1 MPIKPNAEPER
12 VLDPSSDDEESSL
25 EPRLRPQRL
34 GEFVGQPSLV
44 ENLEV
49 YVRAARARGG
59 ALDHVLLYGPPGLG
73 KTTLAFILAE
83 EMGKQLTLAH
93 APAIEHKG
101 QLAALLT
108 KLEEGDV
115 LFIDEIHR
123 LSSVVEEN
131 LYTAMEDFR
140 IDLVQGDGPMATAW
154 TLHLKPFTLVGATT
168 RTGLLTGPMLSRFGI
183 DARLDYYRAEDL
195 ARIVRRSAQ
204 ILGVEITDE
213 ACDEIA
219 RRARGTPRIANR
231 LLRRLRD
238 FAEVLSD
245 GRLDA
250 ETARDAL
257 LRLEV
262 DDAGLDEMNR
272 RFLRVIIETYAGG
285 PVGIE
290 ALAATLSEPRDT
302 LEDVIEP
309 FLLQNGFLAR
319 TARGRIATGRA
330 YEHLGIEPTAKQRK
344 LF

>member
-1 MPIKPNAEPER
+1 MPIQKQDVLAPQMAETETT
-12 VLDPSSDDEESSL
+12 EEL
-25 EPRLRPQRL
+25 TLRPSHL
-34 GEFVGQPSLV
+34 TDFVGQEKLV
-44 ENLEV
+44 DNLRV
-49 YVRAARARGG
+49 YVKAALKRGS

-83 EMGKQLTLAH
+83 EMGKQITVAH

-101 QLAALLT
+101 QLSALLT
-108 KLEEGDV
+108 KLEPGDV

-140 IDLVQGDGPMATAW
+140 IDIVQGDGPMATAW
-154 TLHLKPFTLVGATT
+154 TVNLSPFTLVGATT
-168 RTGLLTGPMLSRFGI
+168 RTGLLTAPMLSRFGI
-183 DARLDYYRAEDL
+183 DARLDYYEPAAL
-195 ARIVRRSAQ
+195 SRIVRRSSH
-204 ILGVEITDE
+204 ILDVSISDS

-231 LLRRLRD
+231 LLRRARD
-238 FAEVLSD
+238 FAEVLGD
-245 GRLDA
+245 GKLDHEGA
-250 ETARDAL
+250 KNAL
-257 LRLEV
+257 SRLEV
-262 DDAGLDEMNR
+262 DEAGLDELNR
-272 RFLRVIIETYAGG
+272 RFLRVIIEIYGGG

-309 FLLQNGFLAR
+309 FLLQQGFLAR
-319 TARGRIATGRA
+319 TARGRLATDRA
-330 YEHLGIEPTAKQRK
+330 FAHLRIERTGKPQGQ